1 MREWLASFVRK
12 AGDYVPDAAAASVIM
27 LFVLVGISLAL
38 GDSLLANVDAYY
50 RGLWML
56 LPFSMQMTLILVLSS
71 VLSMTGAFRRAVRY
85 VAELP
90 QTVTQVIALAVLLN
104 SVLSYLY
111 WGLGLAMGPLI
122 SVYFAEAA
130 QRKGLRIDFPF
141 LLATVFAAGSVW
153 QFGLSSTAALLMAT
167 PGHFLEKQTG
177 VMALGTTIGSLPA
190 LLVSVVFPL
199 LLILLARFLMPRQV
213 KSISAFPNA
222 MALACPPPEAD
233 QERAVESAGFSGWT
247 ERTFLFPLL
256 LCVALTAWLFHH
268 FANKGLGLELNSMI
282 TVLLLLAL
290 LLQRSFGAF
299 SRAMARAVVSCW
311 PVIVLYQLYGGVAG
325 VLQFTRVGTWFA
337 QVFSDVA
344 TPLTFPLLTA
354 IGASIIAIFVPS
366 SGGQWIIQGFVTVS
380 AAQALGATPQQG
392 LLALGVGD
400 QMGNLLAPFW
410 VVVAAG
416 IARIDFREI
425 FGHLVVYAALWFV
438 IGVGIFTF
446 VT

>member
-1 MREWLASFVRK
+1 VREWIANFARR
-12 AGDYVPDAAAASVIM
+12 AGGYVPDAAASSVIM
-27 LFVLVGISLAL
+27 LVVLVGISLAL
-38 GDSLLANVDAYY
+38 GDSFLTSVDAYY

-71 VLSMTGAFRRAVRY
+71 VLSMTDAFRRAVRY
-85 VAELP
+85 LADLP
-90 QTVTQVIALAVLLN
+90 RTTTQVIALAVLVN

-111 WGLGLAMGPLI
+111 WGLSLAMGPLI
-122 SVYFAEAA
+122 AVYFAEAA
-130 QRKGLRIDFPF
+130 ERKGLRVDFPF
-141 LLATVFAAGSVW
+141 LLATVFAAASVW
-153 QFGLSSTAALLMAT
+153 QYGLSSTAALLMAT
-167 PGHFLEKQTG
+167 PGHFLEKETG
-177 VMALGTTIGSLPA
+177 IMALGTTIGSLPA
-190 LLVSVVFPL
+190 LMVIVLFPL
-199 LLILLARFLMPRQV
+199 ALIQLARFLMPRQV
-213 KSISAFPNA
+213 KPISAFPDA
-222 MALACPPPEAD
+222 AALAQPVCGPDPD
-233 QERAVESAGFSGWT
+233 SAPAAPGFSGWT
-247 ERTFLFPLL
+247 ERTFLFPFL
-256 LCVALTAWLFHH
+256 LCIALATWLYHH
-268 FANKGLGLELNSMI
+268 FVHKNLGLELSSMI

-290 LLQRSFGAF
+290 LMQRSFGAF
-299 SRAMARAVVSCW
+299 SRAMARAVGSCW

-337 QVFSDVA
+337 EVFSDVA

-354 IGASIIAIFVPS
+354 VGASIIAIFVPS

-380 AAQALGATPQQG
+380 AANALGATPQQG

-425 FGHLVVYAALWFV
+425 FGHLVVFAMLWFA

-446 VT
+446 VK

>member
-1 MREWLASFVRK
+1 MRDWISTFARR
-12 AGDYVPDAAAASVIM
+12 AGNYVPDAAASSVIM

-38 GDSLLANVDAYY
+38 GDSLLTSVDAYY

-71 VLSMTGAFRRAVRY
+71 VLSMTDAFRRAVRRL
-85 VAELP
+85 ADLP
-90 QTVTQVIALAVLLN
+90 QSVTQVIALAVLVN

-111 WGLGLAMGPLI
+111 WGLGVAMGPLI
-122 SVYFAEAA
+122 AVYFAEAA
-130 QRKGLRIDFPF
+130 ERKRLPVDFPF
-141 LLATVFAAGSVW
+141 LVATVFAAGSVW
-153 QFGLSSTAALLMAT
+153 QYGLSSTAALLMAT
-167 PGHFLEKQTG
+167 PGHFLEQETG
-177 VMALGTTIGSLPA
+177 ILALGTTIGSLPA
-190 LLVSVVFPL
+190 LAVILVFPL
-199 LLILLARFLMPRQV
+199 ALIVLARFLMPGAV
-213 KSISAFPNA
+213 KPLSMFPG
-222 MALACPPPEAD
+222 ALALAQPTAGPEAARGT
-233 QERAVESAGFSGWT
+233 EPTGFSGWT
-247 ERTFLFPLL
+247 ERTTLFPFL
-256 LCVALTAWLFHH
+256 LCLALATWLYHH
-268 FANKGLGLELNSMI
+268 FVNKGLGLELNSMV
-282 TVLLLLAL
+282 TMLLLLAL
-290 LLQRSFGAF
+290 LMQRSFGAF

-325 VLQFTRVGTWFA
+325 VLQFTQVGTWFA
-337 QVFSDVA
+337 ELFGDIA

-380 AAQALGATPQQG
+380 AANAVGATPQQG

-425 FGHLVVYAALWFV
+425 FGHLVVFAALWFV

-446 VT
+446 VG

>member
-1 MREWLASFVRK
+1 VREWIANFARR
-12 AGDYVPDAAAASVIM
+12 AGGYVPDAAASSVIM
-27 LFVLVGISLAL
+27 LVVLVGISLAL
-38 GDSLLANVDAYY
+38 GDSFLTSVDAYY

-71 VLSMTGAFRRAVRY
+71 VLSMTDAFRRAVRY
-85 VAELP
+85 LAALP
-90 QTVTQVIALAVLLN
+90 RTTTQVIALAVLVN

-111 WGLGLAMGPLI
+111 WGLSLAMGPLI
-122 SVYFAEAA
+122 AVYFAEAA
-130 QRKGLRIDFPF
+130 ERKGLRVDFPF
-141 LLATVFAAGSVW
+141 LLATVFAAASVW
-153 QFGLSSTAALLMAT
+153 QYGLSSTAALLMAT
-167 PGHFLEKQTG
+167 PGHFLEKETG
-177 VMALGTTIGSLPA
+177 IMALGTTIGSLPA
-190 LLVSVVFPL
+190 LMVIVLFPL
-199 LLILLARFLMPRQV
+199 ALIQLARFLMPRQV
-213 KSISAFPNA
+213 KPISAFPDA
-222 MALACPPPEAD
+222 AALAQPVCGPDPD
-233 QERAVESAGFSGWT
+233 SAPAAPGFSGWT
-247 ERTFLFPLL
+247 ERTFLFPFL
-256 LCVALTAWLFHH
+256 LCIALATWLYHH
-268 FANKGLGLELNSMI
+268 FVHRNLGLELSSMI

-290 LLQRSFGAF
+290 LMQRSFGAF
-299 SRAMARAVVSCW
+299 SRAMARAVGSCW

-337 QVFSDVA
+337 EVFSDVA

-354 IGASIIAIFVPS
+354 VGASIIAIFVPS

-380 AAQALGATPQQG
+380 AANALGATPQQG

-425 FGHLVVYAALWFV
+425 FGHLVVFAMLWFV

-446 VT
+446 VQ

>member
-1 MREWLASFVRK
+1 MRDWISTFARR
-12 AGDYVPDAAAASVIM
+12 AGNYVPDAAASSVIM

-38 GDSLLANVDAYY
+38 GDSLLTSVDAYY

-71 VLSMTGAFRRAVRY
+71 VLSMTDAFRRAVRRL
-85 VAELP
+85 ADLP
-90 QTVTQVIALAVLLN
+90 QTVTQVIALAVLVN

-111 WGLGLAMGPLI
+111 WGLGVAMGPLI
-122 SVYFAEAA
+122 AVYFAEAA
-130 QRKGLRIDFPF
+130 ERKRLPVDFPF
-141 LLATVFAAGSVW
+141 LVATVFAAGSVW
-153 QFGLSSTAALLMAT
+153 QYGLSSTAALLMAT
-167 PGHFLEKQTG
+167 PGHFLEKETG
-177 VMALGTTIGSLPA
+177 ILALGTTIGSLPA
-190 LLVSVVFPL
+190 LAVILVFPL
-199 LLILLARFLMPRQV
+199 ALIVLARLLMPGEV
-213 KSISAFPNA
+213 KPLSMFPG
-222 MALACPPPEAD
+222 ALALAQPTAGPGVVTGTEP
-233 QERAVESAGFSGWT
+233 AGFSGWT
-247 ERTFLFPLL
+247 ERTTLFPLL
-256 LCVALTAWLFHH
+256 LCVALATWLYHH
-268 FANKGLGLELNSMI
+268 FVNKGQGLELNSMV
-282 TVLLLLAL
+282 TMLLLLAL
-290 LLQRSFGAF
+290 LMQRSFSAF
-299 SRAMARAVVSCW
+299 SRAMAKAVVSCW

-325 VLQFTRVGTWFA
+325 VLQFTQVGTWFA
-337 QVFSDVA
+337 ELFGDIA

-380 AAQALGATPQQG
+380 AANAVGATPQQG

-425 FGHLVVYAALWFV
+425 FGHLLVFAALWFV

-446 VT
+446 VR

>member
-1 MREWLASFVRK
+1 MRDWIANFARR
-12 AGDYVPDAAAASVIM
+12 AGDYVPDAAASSVIM
-27 LFVLVGISLAL
+27 LFLLVGISLAL
-38 GDSLLANVDAYY
+38 GDSVVTNVEAYY

-71 VLSMTGAFRRAVRY
+71 VLSMTDAFRRAVRH

-90 QTVTQVIALAVLLN
+90 RTVTQVIALAVLVN

-111 WGLGLAMGPLI
+111 WGLSLAMGPLI
-122 SVYFAEAA
+122 AVYFAEAA
-130 QRKGLRIDFPF
+130 ERKGLRVDFPF

-153 QFGLSSTAALLMAT
+153 QYGLSSTAALLMAT

-177 VMALGTTIGSLPA
+177 IMALGTTIGSLPA
-190 LLVSVVFPL
+190 LLVIAVFPL
-199 LLILLARFLMPRQV
+199 ALILLARFLMPQQA
-213 KSISAFPNA
+213 KPISAFPNA
-222 MALACPPPEAD
+222 AALAQPA
-233 QERAVESAGFSGWT
+233 RESGLEPAPAAPGFSGWT
-247 ERTFLFPLL
+247 ERTSLLPFL
-256 LCVALTAWLFHH
+256 LCIALATWLYHH
-268 FANKGLGLELNSMI
+268 FVNKNLGLELNSMI

-290 LLQRSFGAF
+290 LMQRNFGAF
-299 SRAMARAVVSCW
+299 SRAMAKAVVSCW

-380 AAQALGATPQQG
+380 AANAVGATPQQG

-425 FGHLVVYAALWFV
+425 FGHLVVFAVLWFV
-438 IGVGIFTF
+438 VGVSIFTF
-446 VT
+446 VK

>member
-130 QRKGLRIDFPF
+130 QRKNLRIDFPF

-222 MALACPPPEAD
+222 MALACPPPEAG

-256 LCVALTAWLFHH
+256 LCIALTAWLFHH
-268 FANKGLGLELNSMI
+268 FVNKGLGLELNSMI

-380 AAQALGATPQQG
+380 AAQTLGATPQQG

-425 FGHLVVYAALWFV
+425 FGHLVVYAALWFI

>member
-1 MREWLASFVRK
+1 
-12 AGDYVPDAAAASVIM
+12 
-27 LFVLVGISLAL
+27 
-38 GDSLLANVDAYY
+38 
-50 RGLWML
+50 ML

-256 LCVALTAWLFHH
+256 LCVALTTWLFHH
-268 FANKGLGLELNSMI
+268 FVNKGLGLELNSMI

>member
-1 MREWLASFVRK
+1 
-12 AGDYVPDAAAASVIM
+12 
-27 LFVLVGISLAL
+27 
-38 GDSLLANVDAYY
+38 
-50 RGLWML
+50 
-56 LPFSMQMTLILVLSS
+56 
-71 VLSMTGAFRRAVRY
+71 
-85 VAELP
+85 
-90 QTVTQVIALAVLLN
+90 
-104 SVLSYLY
+104 
-111 WGLGLAMGPLI
+111 MGPLI

-130 QRKGLRIDFPF
+130 QRKGLRVDFPF
-141 LLATVFAAGSVW
+141 LLATVFAASSVW

-167 PGHFLEKQTG
+167 PGHFLEQQTG
-177 VMALGTTIGSLPA
+177 IMALATTIGSLPA

-199 LLILLARFLMPRQV
+199 ALILLARFLMPRQV
-213 KSISAFPNA
+213 RPISAFPNA
-222 MALACPPPEAD
+222 AALASPPPESEKDA
-233 QERAVESAGFSGWT
+233 AAAATGFSGWT

-256 LCVALTAWLFHH
+256 LCMALAAWLFHH
-268 FANKGLGLELNSMI
+268 FVNKGLGLELNSMI

-299 SRAMARAVVSCW
+299 SQAMARAVVSCW

-337 QVFSDVA
+337 QVISDLA
-344 TPLTFPLLTA
+344 TPLSFPLLTA

-366 SGGQWIIQGFVTVS
+366 SGGQWIIQGFVTVT
-380 AAQALGATPQQG
+380 AAQALGSTPQQG

-446 VT
+446 VA

>member
-1 MREWLASFVRK
+1 MREWLASFARK

-233 QERAVESAGFSGWT
+233 QQTAVESAGFSGWT

-256 LCVALTAWLFHH
+256 LCVALTTWLFHH
-268 FANKGLGLELNSMI
+268 FVNKGLGLELNSMI

>member
-1 MREWLASFVRK
+1 MRDWISIFARR
-12 AGDYVPDAAAASVIM
+12 AGNYVPDAAASSVIM

-38 GDSLLANVDAYY
+38 GDSLLTSVDAYY

-71 VLSMTGAFRRAVRY
+71 VLSMTDAFRRTVRRL
-85 VAELP
+85 ADLP
-90 QTVTQVIALAVLLN
+90 QTVTQVIALAVLVN

-111 WGLGLAMGPLI
+111 WGLGVAMGPLI
-122 SVYFAEAA
+122 AVFFAEAA
-130 QRKGLRIDFPF
+130 ERKRLAVDFPF
-141 LLATVFAAGSVW
+141 LVATVFAAGSVW
-153 QFGLSSTAALLMAT
+153 QYGLSSTAALLMAT
-167 PGHFLEKQTG
+167 PGHFLEQETG
-177 VMALGTTIGSLPA
+177 ILALGTTIGSLPA
-190 LLVSVVFPL
+190 LAVILVFPL
-199 LLILLARFLMPRQV
+199 ALIVLARLLMPGEV
-213 KSISAFPNA
+213 KPLSMFPGA
-222 MALACPPPEAD
+222 MALAQPASGSEAAAGA
-233 QERAVESAGFSGWT
+233 EPTGFSGWT
-247 ERTFLFPLL
+247 ERTTLFPLL
-256 LCVALTAWLFHH
+256 LCVALATWLYHH
-268 FANKGLGLELNSMI
+268 FVSKGLGLELNSMV
-282 TVLLLLAL
+282 TMLLLLAL
-290 LLQRSFGAF
+290 LMQRSFGAF

-325 VLQFTRVGTWFA
+325 VLQFTQVGTWFA
-337 QVFSDVA
+337 ELFGDIA

-380 AAQALGATPQQG
+380 AANAVGATPQQG

-425 FGHLVVYAALWFV
+425 FGHLVVFAALWFV

-446 VT
+446 VR

>member
-1 MREWLASFVRK
+1 MREWLASFARK

-256 LCVALTAWLFHH
+256 LCVALTTWLFHH
-268 FANKGLGLELNSMI
+268 FVNKGLGLELNSMI

>member
-1 MREWLASFVRK
+1 MRDWISIFARK
-12 AGDYVPDAAAASVIM
+12 AGNYVPDAAASSVIM

-38 GDSLLANVDAYY
+38 GDSLLTNMDAYY

-71 VLSMTGAFRRAVRY
+71 VLSMTDAFRRAVRRL
-85 VAELP
+85 ADLP
-90 QTVTQVIALAVLLN
+90 QTVTQVIALAVLVN

-111 WGLGLAMGPLI
+111 WGLGVAMGPLI
-122 SVYFAEAA
+122 AVYFAEAA
-130 QRKGLRIDFPF
+130 ERKRLAVDFPF

-167 PGHFLEKQTG
+167 PGHFLEKETG
-177 VMALGTTIGSLPA
+177 IMALGTTIGSLPA
-190 LLVSVVFPL
+190 LAVILVFPL
-199 LLILLARFLMPRQV
+199 ALIVLARLLMPGDV
-213 KSISAFPNA
+213 KPLSMFPGA
-222 MALACPPPEAD
+222 MALAQPTAGPEVAAGA
-233 QERAVESAGFSGWT
+233 EPAGFSGWT
-247 ERTFLFPLL
+247 ERTTLFPLL
-256 LCVALTAWLFHH
+256 LCLALATWLYHH
-268 FANKGLGLELNSMI
+268 FVNKNLGLELNSMV
-282 TVLLLLAL
+282 TMLLLLAL
-290 LLQRSFGAF
+290 LMQRSFGAF
-299 SRAMARAVVSCW
+299 SRAMAKAVVSCW

-325 VLQFTRVGTWFA
+325 VLQFTQVGAWFA
-337 QVFSDVA
+337 ELFAGIS

-380 AAQALGATPQQG
+380 AANAVGATPQQG

-425 FGHLVVYAALWFV
+425 FGHLVVFAALWFV

-446 VT
+446 VS

>member
-1 MREWLASFVRK
+1 VREWIANFARR
-12 AGDYVPDAAAASVIM
+12 AGGYVPDAAASSVIM
-27 LFVLVGISLAL
+27 LVVLVGISLAL
-38 GDSLLANVDAYY
+38 GDSFLTSVDAYY

-71 VLSMTGAFRRAVRY
+71 VLSMTDAFRRAVRY
-85 VAELP
+85 LAALP
-90 QTVTQVIALAVLLN
+90 RTTTQVTALAVLVN

-111 WGLGLAMGPLI
+111 WGLSLAMGPLI
-122 SVYFAEAA
+122 AVYFAEAA
-130 QRKGLRIDFPF
+130 ERKGLRVDFPF
-141 LLATVFAAGSVW
+141 LLATVFAAASVW
-153 QFGLSSTAALLMAT
+153 QYGLSSTAALLMAT
-167 PGHFLEKQTG
+167 PGHFLEKETG
-177 VMALGTTIGSLPA
+177 IMALGTTIGSLPA
-190 LLVSVVFPL
+190 LMVIVLFPL
-199 LLILLARFLMPRQV
+199 ALIQLARFLMPRQV
-213 KSISAFPNA
+213 KPISAFPDA
-222 MALACPPPEAD
+222 AALAQPVCGPDPD
-233 QERAVESAGFSGWT
+233 SAPAAPGFSGWT
-247 ERTFLFPLL
+247 ERTFLFPFL
-256 LCVALTAWLFHH
+256 LCIALATWLYHH
-268 FANKGLGLELNSMI
+268 FVHRNLGLELSSMI

-290 LLQRSFGAF
+290 LMQRSFGAF
-299 SRAMARAVVSCW
+299 SRAMARAVGSCW

-337 QVFSDVA
+337 EVFSDVA

-354 IGASIIAIFVPS
+354 VGASIIAIFVPS

-380 AAQALGATPQQG
+380 AANALGATPQQG

-425 FGHLVVYAALWFV
+425 FGHLVVFAMLWFV

-446 VT
+446 VK

>member
-1 MREWLASFVRK
+1 MREWLANFARK

-256 LCVALTAWLFHH
+256 LCVALTTWLFHH
-268 FANKGLGLELNSMI
+268 FVNKGLGLELNSMI